1 VPSKTLWYLFNGD
14 FVDRGL
20 HGVEVIC
27 TLLAYSLL
35 YPQFVFLNR
44 GNHEA
49 LVLNQVFGFADE
61 VSKKYDADQFP
72 ALFGLF
78 EAVFNRLPLCTL
90 IQDSVFVVHGGLPV
104 EPNVT
109 LNDIEAIDHLREIP
123 TNRLDGLDDQ
133 IFSQLMWN
141 DPQPRD
147 GFEVMHD
154 GLVLSV
160 FSASSY
166 CGFQANKG
174 AYVVLTDELKP
185 YVVQFHSQALQKFTL
200 KELIGKKHTELQGY
214 FSALPPKVSRL
225 QWKQGNSIRLNEPNV
240 TKAFEYFDRSRKG
253 RISYD
258 DVKATLRVLGLMKP
272 EMALSASPP
281 LPSGLFAGGRQP
293 AAAFVS
299 EQMAFELMHQWDCNQ
314 DGIVDMQ
321 EFQFAFAKQIHATTS
336 TTT

>member
-1 VPSKTLWYLFNGD
+1 MVLVQWRLS
-14 FVDRGL
+14 
-20 HGVEVIC
+20 
-27 TLLAYSLL
+27 YSLL

-49 LVLNQVFGFADE
+49 LMLNQVFGFADE

-185 YVVQFHSQALQKFTL
+185 YVVQFHSQALQKFTSTRNWRTQANRFEERTLWSL

-225 QWKQGNSIRLNEPNV
+225 QWKQ
-240 TKAFEYFDRSRKG
+240 
-253 RISYD
+253 
-258 DVKATLRVLGLMKP
+258 
-272 EMALSASPP
+272 
-281 LPSGLFAGGRQP
+281 
-293 AAAFVS
+293 
-299 EQMAFELMHQWDCNQ
+299 
-314 DGIVDMQ
+314 
-321 EFQFAFAKQIHATTS
+321 
-336 TTT
+336 